1 MGDPVA
7 QETWTAHPSAGRTT
21 TWWTDE
27 ELTAL
32 AMAADPDA
40 PLDPE
45 AVPIGCYL
53 SQTPGLLP
61 AWYMP
66 PAVARGRRW
75 WMPVIVVVI
84 LGFLVVD
91 AFGLCA
97 TYGVL
102 TIA

>member
-1 MGDPVA
+1 
-7 QETWTAHPSAGRTT
+7 
-21 TWWTDE
+21 
-27 ELTAL
+27 
-32 AMAADPDA
+32 MAADPDA

-45 AVPIGCYL
+45 AVPIGSHL

-61 AWYMP
+61 AGDMP

-91 AFGLCA
+91 VFGLCA

-102 TIA
+102 TIACCASVDQRPLVARRTRRSPQ